1 MVSDSEA
8 LPWLEAVDDEDEPR
22 GVSAGKM
29 LMALVMV
36 LVGVGIVA
44 GTLFY
49 LGREQAGSGPPENL
63 PCWLVFD
70 QTYRDRYLFAGVVG
84 GRPLPKAWLREGA
97 ITRAGTLDELATA
110 IGWPGS
116 GASTTPD
123 GAQL

>member
-36 LVGVGIVA
+36 LVGVAIVA

-49 LGREQAGSGPPENL
+49 LGREQAGSGPP
-63 PCWLVFD
+63 
-70 QTYRDRYLFAGVVG
+70 DRATR
-84 GRPLPKAWLREGA
+84 RPAVSRIADSTDVPTMAV
-97 ITRAGTLDELATA
+97 LALMT
-110 IGWPGS
+110 W
-116 GASTTPD
+116 
-123 GAQL
+123 